1 MIPYLLSIS
10 GAHSGCGKTSLAEF
24 ILKRTSIIWGA
35 IKCTHSDLYAS
46 LTDNPAELK
55 EDGKDTAR
63 LLDAG
68 ARNVIWIQS
77 PPEDLDELLHM
88 AFSRLSECEGIL
100 VEGNSPAFRSIPDG
114 IVFVYGDD
122 PAMVKPSGCL
132 LAKMADYIVAP
143 PEMLIKGKKNV
154 YNKYS
159 ENDMIALCD
168 DIETRIKLRE
178 KTSRE

>member
-1 MIPYLLSIS
+1 MPRIISIT
-10 GAHSGCGKTSLAEF
+10 GPHSGCGKTSIAET
-24 ILKRTSIIWGA
+24 ILKKISIPLGA
-35 IKCTHSDLYAS
+35 VKYTHSNLYAS
-46 LTDNPAELK
+46 LTDDPGVLGEK
-55 EDGKDTAR
+55 GKDTAR
-63 LLDAG
+63 FLEAG
-68 ARNVIWIQS
+68 ARKVIWIQS

-100 VEGNSPAFRSIPDG
+100 VEGNSPAFRSIPDA

-122 PAMVKPSGCL
+122 PAVVKPSGRL

-143 PEMLIKGKKNV
+143 PEMLIKVKKNV

-168 DIETRIKLRE
+168 DIETRIKLRG